1 MQNGNEKPIRYKKWL
16 KKGGNIIIDI
26 LFYASLLL
34 ICFVIWHLFLVAS
47 FNIPS
52 NSMQPTL
59 RPGDKVL
66 VDKITTGARLFD
78 IFKAASGEDVNILRT
93 IRFRNYKKGDILVFN
108 YPFRESQSKIELNY
122 PVYYAKRC
130 VGTPGD
136 TLEIKD
142 YRYYINGKR
151 SIGGGDNKLVRIY
164 YSGNDS
170 VPQDSIQGYRA
181 MKYAKGK
188 RWTIQNL
195 GPLFVPKKGSEI
207 TLNKDNYLP
216 YKKVI
221 ERETG
226 KKLKVKDDNLLLKDK
241 PINSYIFQNNY
252 YFMAGDNSA
261 DSSDSRYWGFV
272 PEEYIV
278 GRILLIWKRNGKY
291 CLDFK
296 FDKFSK

>member
-1 MQNGNEKPIRYKKWL
+1 MNANEPQKRYKKWII
-16 KKGGNIIIDI
+16 KGGNIIIDI
-26 LFYASLLL
+26 LFYASVLL

-78 IFKAASGEDVNILRT
+78 IFKAANGEKVSIYRT

-108 YPFRESQSKIELNY
+108 YPFRDSQSKIEMNY

-136 TLEIKD
+136 TLEIRD
-142 YRYYINGKR
+142 YTYYINGKR
-151 SIGGGDNKLVRIY
+151 SIGGGDNKLVRIA
-164 YSGNDS
+164 YSANDS
-170 VPQDSIQGYRA
+170 VPLDSIQGYKA

-188 RWTIQNL
+188 NWTIRNL
-195 GPLFVPKKGSEI
+195 GPVFIPKKGSEI
-207 TLNKDNYLP
+207 SINKDNYLP

-226 KKLKVKDDNLLLKDK
+226 KKLKIKENRLTLNNK
-241 PINSYIFQNNY
+241 PIDSYTFQDNY

-261 DSSDSRYWGFV
+261 DSADSRYWGFV

-278 GRILLIWKRNGKY
+278 GRVLLIWKRNGKY
-291 CLDFK
+291 CLNFK
-296 FDKFSK
+296 FDNLNP